1 MNKPTIGII
10 GMGFVG
16 NAIFQTINQSFKV
29 LTYDIN
35 KYKCNSTL
43 SSLSQKCKIIFICLP
58 TPTDKK
64 GECNT
69 ESIKDTISQI
79 NKFSK
84 DNILILKST
93 VSIGTTQKLSEIFK
107 NFTLVHNPE
116 FLTEKNS
123 VSDFKNTTRIIL
135 GGSKSATSIVSEFY
149 CKLFPDATIVQ
160 TNSNSSELIKYT
172 TNAFLATKV
181 LFANEIYEV
190 CSKLE
195 INYNEIIDSVKL
207 DARIGK
213 SHWSV
218 PGNDG
223 KVGFG
228 GSCLPKD
235 LLSFTND
242 FYKLSLSPTLL
253 EAVIEKNNVLRK
265 KNNLNERT

>member
-160 TNSNSSELIKYT
+160 TNSNGVIAVCGNASTNELNTNVIPFMLRGIKLYGMDS
-172 TNAFLATKV
+172 
-181 LFANEIYEV
+181 AN
-190 CSKLE
+190 CN
-195 INYNEIIDSVKL
+195 INR
-207 DARIGK
+207 RIR
-213 SHWSV
+213 V
-218 PGNDG
+218 
-223 KVGFG
+223 F
-228 GSCLPKD
+228 
-235 LLSFTND
+235 
-242 FYKLSLSPTLL
+242 
-253 EAVIEKNNVLRK
+253 
-265 KNNLNERT
+265 